1 VNGECRRPV
10 LAICG
15 PTGVGK
21 TAVAV
26 ELCRRHRLHL
36 VSADSRQVYCW
47 LDIGTAKPDAAVR
60 AEVGVHMVD
69 TVEPDRRYSAAD
81 YARDARAV
89 MRRLVRQGIGFIV
102 AGGSGLYLRAL
113 FKPFFEVPK
122 PDPVR
127 RRQLAGLGTAEL
139 FEQLRRADPVRAA
152 ALHPH
157 DRQRV
162 IRALEVFET
171 TGRPMSE
178 LAGQAVPAV
187 EFEPVYVVLARPREE
202 LCRGIDERFDEMMSA
217 GLLDEVRRLRAAGFD
232 RSTYVANAFGYA
244 ELLAYLDGELSLQ
257 QAVARAKAKTRT
269 YARRQLVW
277 FRGLKQAHW
286 VEMAGVDETANRLEP
301 LLERV
306 LSAEAGRGR
315 TV

>member
-1 VNGECRRPV
+1 MTGEGRYPV
-10 LAICG
+10 LAVCG

-26 ELCRRHRLHL
+26 ELCRRHSLHL

-47 LDIGTAKPDAAVR
+47 LDIGTAKPDRSVR
-60 AEVGVHMVD
+60 AEVHVHMVD
-69 TVEPDRRYSAAD
+69 TVEPGQHYSAAD

-89 MRRLVRQGIGFIV
+89 MRRLVRQGTGFIV

-113 FKPFFEVPK
+113 FEPFFEVPK
-122 PDPVR
+122 PDPAR
-127 RRQLAGLGTAEL
+127 RRQLAGLSAAEL
-139 FEQLRRADPVRAA
+139 YEQLKRVDPARAA

-162 IRALEVFET
+162 MRALEVFEA

-178 LAGQAVPAV
+178 LAKEAVPTA
-187 EFEPVYVVLARPREE
+187 EFEPVYVVLSRPRAE
-202 LCRGIDERFDEMMSA
+202 LYRRIDERFDEMMSA
-217 GLLDEVRRLRAAGFD
+217 GLLEEVSRLREAGLD
-232 RSTYVANAFGYA
+232 RRTYVANAYGYA
-244 ELLAYLDGELSLQ
+244 ELLAYLDGEMTLE
-257 QAVARAKAKTRT
+257 QAVAQAKAKTRA
-269 YARRQLVW
+269 YARRQLAW
-277 FRGLKQAHW
+277 FRGLRQAHW
-286 VEMAGVDETANRLEP
+286 IEMTSVEETADRLEP

-306 LSAEAGRGR
+306 LSGAVEATR